1 MSKESKKIPEKVN
14 IVQRS
19 TNKQPTQKEV
29 TRKSSIEKLD
39 RPKKQTISKNAVE
52 SGGKGAKV
60 AANTDAKSA
69 VPAKPAVK
77 RNSISSKSIP
87 VRRPSLRD
95 NKQNLINS
103 KPLQAVI
110 KEEKEESN
118 DATET

>member
-39 RPKKQTISKNAVE
+39 RPKKQTTSKNAVE
-52 SGGKGAKV
+52 SAGKGAKV
-60 AANTDAKSA
+60 AANSDAKSA